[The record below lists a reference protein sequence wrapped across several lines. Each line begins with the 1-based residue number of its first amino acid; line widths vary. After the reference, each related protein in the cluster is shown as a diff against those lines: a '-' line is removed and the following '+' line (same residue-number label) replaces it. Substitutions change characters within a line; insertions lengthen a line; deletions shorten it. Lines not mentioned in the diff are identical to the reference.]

1 MTKWARL
8 SRQDAW
14 TTITRRSSPLHVIMR
29 CDHDGGQNPAPATL
43 DRSAGARH
51 SRYAAL
57 DSLDRHRYRSLGGEA
72 LTVSNHALLRHQR
85 AHRPANVLSVSRAP
99 ARPAGALV
107 ARVSPFS
114 SLRCDYTRP
123 SLFTDRRIPALRD
136 KISSPRNTSSAGRK
150 RPGLHSFGFA
160 SG

>member
-1 MTKWARL
+1 MTRWARL

-14 TTITRRSSPLHVIMR
+14 TTKTRTSSPLHVIMR

-72 LTVSNHALLRHQR
+72 LTISNHALLRLQR
-85 AHRPANVLSVSRAP
+85 AHRPANVLSFSRP
-99 ARPAGALV
+99 PPRPAV
-107 ARVSPFS
+107 AR
-114 SLRCDYTRP
+114 LAR
-123 SLFTDRRIPALRD
+123 
-136 KISSPRNTSSAGRK
+136 
-150 RPGLHSFGFA
+150 
-160 SG
+160 